1 MVCDGLRWTGIGMSI
16 STGIKDVPDAVPYRM
31 RHVPTCKR
39 PCSDELL
46 EGFARGTG
54 CVRLV
59 AAGVLCVTGARVF
72 P

>member
-1 MVCDGLRWTGIGMSI
+1 MCDGLRWKGIGMSI
-16 STGIKDVPDAVPYRM
+16 SAGIKDVPDAVPYLM
-31 RHVPTCKR
+31 RHVSTRKR
-39 PCSDELL
+39 PSSDELL
-46 EGFARGTG
+46 EGFACGTG